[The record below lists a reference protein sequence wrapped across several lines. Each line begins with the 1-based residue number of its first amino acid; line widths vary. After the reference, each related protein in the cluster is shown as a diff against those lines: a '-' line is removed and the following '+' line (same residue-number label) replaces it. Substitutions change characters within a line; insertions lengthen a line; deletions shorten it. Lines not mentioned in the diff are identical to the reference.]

1 MGKKKQVKPA
11 LMEVKRQ
18 VQMPNIITGKPH
30 FRFEKVDRDGKF
42 AFRLDRQDFQHKLVL
57 EKIMEYSCMMWS
69 AIECQTHDGGKS
81 KHHFLDNLNKLSK
94 EAKERIKKLKID
106 DLADTIFSFAL
117 TNKIRIIGLRQGDYF
132 YVLWYDPKHEVYPV
146 KR

>member
-1 MGKKKQVKPA
+1 MSKKKQVRPV
-11 LMEVKRQ
+11 LTEVKRQ

-42 AFRLDRQDFQHKLVL
+42 AFRLDRKDFLHSLVL

-69 AIECQTHDGGKS
+69 DIERQTHDGGKS
-81 KHHFLDNLNKLSK
+81 KHHFLENTDKLSK
-94 EAKERIKKLKID
+94 EAKERIKKLKIE
-106 DLADTIFSFAL
+106 DLTDSIFSFAL
-117 TNKIRIIGLRQGDYF
+117 MNRLRIIGIRQGDYF

>member
-1 MGKKKQVKPA
+1 MSKKKQVRPVST
-11 LMEVKRQ
+11 EVKRQ

-42 AFRLDRQDFQHKLVL
+42 AFRLDRKDFLHSLVL
-57 EKIMEYSCMMWS
+57 KKIMEYSCMVWS
-69 AIECQTHDGGKS
+69 DIERQTHDGGKS
-81 KHHFLDNLNKLSK
+81 KHHFLENTDKLSK
-94 EAKERIKKLKID
+94 EAKERIRKLKME
-106 DLADTIFSFAL
+106 DLTDSIFSFAL
-117 TNKIRIIGLRQGDYF
+117 MNKLRIIGIRQGDYF